1 MPELGPPLQPSS
13 LHAWEPTALTGKD
26 SVDNIAFRYRLPMA
40 PMADILKDLFLGFVR
55 VHILYHASQEPAYGT
70 WLIEE
75 LAEHGYTLSPGTL
88 YPILHGLEEEKL
100 LSSYEEVINGKVRKY
115 YKATADGRKVLKAAQ
130 KKVGEL
136 SREILPE

>member
-1 MPELGPPLQPSS
+1 M
-13 LHAWEPTALTGKD
+13 AD
-26 SVDNIAFRYRLPMA
+26 SVR
-40 PMADILKDLFLGFVR
+40 DLVLVFVR
-55 VHILYHASQEPAYGT
+55 VHILYHASQEPPYGT

-115 YKATADGRKVLKAAQ
+115 YAITTAGRKVLKAAQ
-130 KKVGEL
+130 RKVGEL

>member
-1 MPELGPPLQPSS
+1 
-13 LHAWEPTALTGKD
+13 
-26 SVDNIAFRYRLPMA
+26 
-40 PMADILKDLFLGFVR
+40 MADILRDLFLGFVR
-55 VHILYHASQEPAYGT
+55 VHILYHASQQPAYGT

-75 LAEHGYTLSPGTL
+75 LAEHGYKLSPGTL
-88 YPILHGLEEEKL
+88 YPILHGLEEESL

-115 YKATADGRKVLKAAQ
+115 YAITPTGRKVLKTAR

>member
-1 MPELGPPLQPSS
+1 
-13 LHAWEPTALTGKD
+13 
-26 SVDNIAFRYRLPMA
+26 
-40 PMADILKDLFLGFVR
+40 MADILRDLFLGFVR

-75 LAEHGYTLSPGTL
+75 LAEHGYKLSPGTL
-88 YPILHGLEEEKL
+88 YPILHDLEDERL

-115 YKATADGRKVLKAAQ
+115 YVITPTGRKVLKTAQ
-130 KKVGEL
+130 SKVGEL

>member
-1 MPELGPPLQPSS
+1 
-13 LHAWEPTALTGKD
+13 
-26 SVDNIAFRYRLPMA
+26 
-40 PMADILKDLFLGFVR
+40 MADILRDLFLGFVR
-55 VHILYHASQEPAYGT
+55 VHILYHASREPAYGT

-88 YPILHGLEEEKL
+88 YPILHGLQEERL

-115 YKATADGRKVLKAAQ
+115 YETTAAGRKVLKAAQ

>member
-1 MPELGPPLQPSS
+1 MP
-13 LHAWEPTALTGKD
+13 
-26 SVDNIAFRYRLPMA
+26 
-40 PMADILKDLFLGFVR
+40 DILRDLFLGFVR

-75 LAEHGYTLSPGTL
+75 LAEHGYKLSPGTL
-88 YPILHGLEEEKL
+88 YPILHGLQEENL
-100 LSSYEEVINGKVRKY
+100 LTSYEEVIGGKVRKY
-115 YKATADGRKVLKAAQ
+115 YSITPAGRKVLKTAQ

>member
-1 MPELGPPLQPSS
+1 
-13 LHAWEPTALTGKD
+13 
-26 SVDNIAFRYRLPMA
+26 
-40 PMADILKDLFLGFVR
+40 MADILRDLFLGFVR
-55 VHILYHASQEPAYGT
+55 VHILYHASQEPTYGT

-88 YPILHGLEEEKL
+88 YPILHGLEKEKL
-100 LSSYEEVINGKVRKY
+100 LSSYEEVINGKLRKY
-115 YKATADGRKVLKAAQ
+115 YHTTAAGRKVLKAAQ

>member
-1 MPELGPPLQPSS
+1 MS
-13 LHAWEPTALTGKD
+13 LSTVDLT
-26 SVDNIAFRYRLPMA
+26 V
-40 PMADILKDLFLGFVR
+40 ADILRDLFLGFVR

-75 LAEHGYTLSPGTL
+75 LAEHGYKLSPGTL
-88 YPILHGLEEEKL
+88 YPILHGLEESL
-100 LSSYEEVINGKVRKY
+100 LSSYEEVINGKVRKDY
-115 YKATADGRKVLKAAQ
+115 AITPAGRKVLKNAR